1 MARAPLGLP
10 ISPRNAHTLKEIARS
25 LAPRPAECAAVSPD
39 GRWIAAGTR
48 TGVQIHDVESLR
60 LHRAFDTERPV
71 RAIGFGP
78 DSAVV
83 WIVEHA
89 DTACGLGETARAY
102 RWQAA
107 EPCPMETEIT
117 FPRPRSTTQV
127 FASGAAGFVVFA
139 GPITGIY
146 DLEEQRFLDLPPGAY
161 PAGAAAVS
169 PRRDRVAFAAW
180 EEVMVVDLGSGRVT
194 ARLTLPRNQPAQKTE
209 VRAVA
214 FSADGR
220 WIAAG
225 ARQRLVL
232 WDGEAGSAPTV
243 IETGMAVG
251 GLAFSPDG
259 ALIAA
264 EDSAT
269 PWGRSVVGLWEVAS
283 GRLLHRLDAG
293 GRGLVD
299 LLAFGPHGGSLFVRH
314 YGDDVRL
321 WDTRTGRLLTTL
333 LQSTL
338 PASPPPF
345 VLPPNDL
352 AVSHDGLWEAK
363 VGVGRGVDQVTD
375 SPLCNRVEVVHR
387 GTGQVIRSFDTPAVD
402 LANLSLSPDNKLLLA
417 QCRSG
422 ALDLLDAATGDHLH
436 RLCWREDRDSRSC
449 WQAAPRFSPDGEW
462 VAAALEG
469 GAKIGTFGIVDV
481 TPETARSGF
490 VADAPET
497 LLADVFRMAEGAV
510 EITEAEGFTA
520 VVQLDRILPAATEGE
535 DAEALKASLEAQ
547 AQQAIS
553 QDAFA
558 AYTAALTAGAGI
570 TLDQAAIN
578 AVHTSLP

>member
-25 LAPRPAECAAVSPD
+25 IAPRPAECAAVSPD

-60 LHRAFDTERPV
+60 LQHAFDTDRPV

-78 DSAVV
+78 DSTVV

-89 DTACGLGETARAY
+89 DSACGLGETARAY
-102 RWQAA
+102 RFQTA
-107 EPCPMETEIT
+107 EVETEIT
-117 FPRPRSTTQV
+117 FPRPRSTRHV
-127 FASGAAGFVVFA
+127 FASSAAGFVVFA

-146 DLEEQRFLDLPPGAY
+146 DLEKQRFLDLPPGAY

-169 PRRDRVAFAAW
+169 PQRDRVAFAAW
-180 EEVMVVDLGSGRVT
+180 EEVIVVDLGSGRVT

-209 VRAVA
+209 AGALA

-225 ARQRLVL
+225 ARQRLAL
-232 WDGEAGSAPTV
+232 WDGEADSAAMV

-293 GRGLVD
+293 GQGLVD
-299 LLAFGPHGGSLFVRH
+299 LLAFAPHGGSLFVRH
-314 YGDDVRL
+314 HGDGVRL
-321 WDTRTGRLLTTL
+321 WDTRTGRLLTAL
-333 LQSTL
+333 LETSR

-345 VLPPNDL
+345 VLPPDDL
-352 AVSHDGLWEAK
+352 AVSRDGLWEAK
-363 VGVGRGVDQVTD
+363 VAAGRGVDQLTD
-375 SPLCNRVEVVHR
+375 SPLCSRVQVVHR
-387 GTGQVIRSFDTPAVD
+387 RTGQVIRSFDTPAVD
-402 LANLSLSPDNKLLLA
+402 LANLSLSPDNRILLA
-417 QCRSG
+417 QCRRG
-422 ALDLLDAATGDHLH
+422 ALDLLDAATGAHLH
-436 RLCWREDRDSRSC
+436 RLCRPEDRDSQSC
-449 WQAAPRFSPDGEW
+449 WQAVPRFSPDGEW
-462 VAAALEG
+462 AAAALERGRVGLYRVASAERISVLDGRSRVRALAFHPG
-469 GAKIGTFGIVDV
+469 GSLLGTSSDDRRIRLWEVPTG
-481 TPETARSGF
+481 RC
-490 VADAPET
+490 
-497 LLADVFRMAEGAV
+497 LAVLEGH
-510 EITEAEGFTA
+510 TEPAHALGFTA
-520 VVQLDRILPAATEGE
+520 DG
-535 DAEALKASLEAQ
+535 ALLGSL
-547 AQQAIS
+547 S
-553 QDAFA
+553 QDGSTRAWGVS
-558 AYTAALTAGAGI
+558 TG
-570 TLDQAAIN
+570 
-578 AVHTSLP
+578 